1 MPSGSQRSSSLG
13 EGTSSNEN
21 GKVKLKPLHW
31 DKVNPNVE
39 HSMVWDKID
48 QGSFKFDGDLM
59 EALFGYVSTNRKSPR
74 QDSNSKN
81 PRGDRSG
88 PAYQIFILDTRK
100 SQNTAIVLKS
110 LGVSHKE
117 IIDALFK
124 REGLNADTLETLT
137 KIFPTNEE
145 TSEILAF
152 NGDPTILADVQSFIY
167 HLLKAFP
174 SAFTYSMPCF
184 SDQTITQRFLISR
197 NR

>member
-1 MPSGSQRSSSLG
+1 
-13 EGTSSNEN
+13 
-21 GKVKLKPLHW
+21 
-31 DKVNPNVE
+31 
-39 HSMVWDKID
+39 
-48 QGSFKFDGDLM
+48 M